1 MKNLKYFKIFEAF
14 ESSKISKTLKFIN
27 KTSQETFIQKLKG
40 VAASIDFPLSELSDD
55 FLQYL
60 PFNKALELNQN
71 IEDKPC
77 QGKSEDEFGSL
88 YGISG
93 EVCQSGKIKRKWG
106 QGVRNVNCPRCSG
119 TGIEPKTNYPIKWI
133 KFWFDKDGNY
143 VETTAT
149 DGKIRS
155 QGGLKSGYTS
165 QNISDYKIVKS
176 LTLEQ
181 LLNQPTGQ
189 YVKIKLSDGPG
200 VWVIGRTFR
209 RSGGGA
215 TYIIQ
220 NSCNGSSPG
229 YGGWEKYGS
238 LSWVI
243 TSQGDFQRG
252 SATLLEPVE
261 SEDSISGPDPYTWN
275 ALLNRYYNGITSES
289 DMKSK
294 LSNAHFAIVLDYLE
308 LSNSK
313 YKKKGEIQ
321 TGREEQRS
329 GATFLRKPEEI
340 RQENI
345 NRYIEELNKRISI
358 SPDLSTAQSL
368 IFRYFGLGKFGYYVL
383 RGRHFSDF
391 DSVITYIY
399 KFLECTGEEQVYYYN
414 KTIELVKSK
423 LKPNIEFSTDSDKY
437 MREHFS
443 KTSDEKKILKSK
455 LEELNTFIY
464 NRFKENKIETIED
477 IEAFFAKMKTIREVW
492 RSSDRFPNLR
502 ELYYLV
508 ENMSDSWRLGRYLD
522 QISEENVPNILKDLE
537 RFKVLVSKI

>member
-27 KTSQETFIQKLKG
+27 KSSRETFIQKLKG
-40 VAASIDFPLSELSDD
+40 VAAAIDFPLSELSDD

-60 PFNKALELNQN
+60 PFNKALQLNQN
-71 IEDKPC
+71 LEDKPC
-77 QGKSEDEFGSL
+77 QGKSTDEFGDS

-106 QGVRNVNCPRCSG
+106 QGVRNVSCPRCSG

-133 KFWFDKDGNY
+133 KFWFDKEGNY
-143 VETTAT
+143 IETTAT

-155 QGGLKSGYTS
+155 QSLKDGFAS
-165 QNISDYKIVKS
+165 QNISDYKVVKK
-176 LTLEQ
+176 LTLDE
-181 LLNQPTGQ
+181 LMNLPTGQ
-189 YVKIKLSDGPG
+189 YVKIKLSDGDG
-200 VWVIGRTFR
+200 VWVIGRTFK

-229 YGGWEKYGS
+229 LGGWEKYGS

-243 TSQGDFQRG
+243 TSQGDFARDT
-252 SATLLEPVE
+252 ATLLDPIDSKEPE
-261 SEDSISGPDPYTWN
+261 EPNAYTWN
-275 ALLNRYYNGITSES
+275 GLLNRNFNGITSET

-313 YKKKGEIQ
+313 YKKKKEIQ

-329 GATFLRKPEEI
+329 GASFLRKPEEI

-391 DSVITYIY
+391 DSVMTYIY
-399 KFLECTGEEQVYYYN
+399 KFLEETGEEQVYYYN
-414 KTIELVKSK
+414 RTIELVKSK

-464 NRFKENKIETIED
+464 NRFKEYKIETIED
-477 IEAFFAKMKTIREVW
+477 IEAFFAKMKTIREIW

-508 ENMSDSWRLGRYLD
+508 ENMSDSWRLGRYLE